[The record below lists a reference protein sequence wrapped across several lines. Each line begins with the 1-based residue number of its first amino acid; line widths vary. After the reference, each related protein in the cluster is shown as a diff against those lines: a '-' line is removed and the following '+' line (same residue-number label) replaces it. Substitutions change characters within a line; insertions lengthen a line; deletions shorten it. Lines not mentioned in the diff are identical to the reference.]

1 MHLPKIVKLRP
12 NEQVVITLRRH
23 PFVLVPSI
31 LIFLLTQTIGIGAF
45 ILITTQFANIYATD
59 AGRALT
65 VILISLLLLSAWLQI
80 YGHFVDYYLDMW
92 VVTNTRIIN
101 VEQTG
106 LFGKTVSET
115 DLYKVQDVTSSIEG
129 FFPTTFNFGF
139 VHIQSAGEVMRF
151 VFEEIPAPHVV
162 RKTIID
168 LVQHDRKRHALEA
181 LASEPSSAL

>member
-1 MHLPKIVKLRP
+1 MHLPKIIKLKP
-12 NEQVVITLRRH
+12 DEKVMITLRRH
-23 PFVLVPSI
+23 PFVLVPSF
-31 LIFLLTQTIGIGAF
+31 LIFFLTQVISIGAF
-45 ILITTQFANIYATD
+45 VLITTQFEKMYSTD
-59 AGRALT
+59 IGRALT

-80 YGHFVDYYLDMW
+80 YGQFVDYYLDMW

-106 LFGKTVSET
+106 LFGKTISET

-151 VFEEIPAPHVV
+151 VFEEIPAPHAV
-162 RKTIID
+162 RKAIID
-168 LVQHDRKRHALEA
+168 LVQHDRKRHAIEA
-181 LASEPSSAL
+181 LASEPSSPI